1 MEVTYGPESF
11 PWSEY
16 DPADEG
22 VRPLA
27 SLVLELRPRFSYNRA
42 AACGRETVRL
52 DAVAA
57 RALLSTT
64 LQGFIVTQHE
74 RLLVSLLGRQ
84 YFVRVKEVE
93 TDVWQVTCS
102 PEGRIVGPTVIT
114 YHGGDVFECVYRDGD
129 VDRNFPHKLTYA
141 DGSVDTVTIPLGVA
155 DRGNTRLV
163 VEMINKETREVDGW
177 IVSYVYK

>member
-1 MEVTYGPESF
+1 MVSKDGHAVFDGVVTNGFMTRGRIFYRKRFILGKKPQVVEPYGI
-11 PWSEY
+11 
-16 DPADEG
+16 
-22 VRPLA
+22 
-27 SLVLELRPRFSYNRA
+27 
-42 AACGRETVRL
+42 
-52 DAVAA
+52 AV
-57 RALLSTT
+57 
-64 LQGFIVTQHE
+64 QP
-74 RLLVSLLGRQ
+74 
-84 YFVRVKEVE
+84 VKEVE